1 MSAPDQ
7 ASPRVMETAADAES
21 PEKTPAQRTEGY
33 DATTRRML
41 MGTSD
46 HPEQKKHK
54 SPHRGAEAGLVRD
67 DDDDESQAK
76 RGGRV
81 RHDSIMITAPRSH
94 PEQGGG
100 YAEAYKRIRAE
111 EEAEQAREAEALGI
125 DNADILNPH
134 LISHSR
140 TDDRRRQLASTGTSA
155 EESSSDEDDSQESES
170 RRRDKDKRKQPKL
183 SMIEKV
189 RHGCKVGRGW
199 AKWLAK
205 RAWEEVTCHYRK
217 RKIMLEKNE
226 WMTHELKERVE
237 RLLIIRKKYREIYQ
251 SKAEELK
258 GRAKRKAIPK
268 YQLYW
273 YLLWLR
279 VAYVWHDF
287 YAFASNLLGFVHRG
301 TGLPLSVMEWYHF
314 ERLLNE
320 GPHGRT
326 YMALD
331 SKGRTVAVKIRD
343 KSRGMVMWLPLKRAT
358 YTISWQITP
367 RRFAM
372 IQRVLAHFG
381 LVSMPFDHDHVVKVF
396 AVYDNA
402 EFFVEVSEYMS
413 GGSLLNFCE
422 DVDGAMD
429 EHSVCQVFTRIL
441 LALQY
446 MHGRRILHR
455 DLRLS
460 QILLAR
466 SMRLD
471 EVKLSDFWFM
481 TRVPAKSFLNENS
494 LPGDVATRAPEVIL
508 RGEWSIKA
516 DIWSAGCVLFEL
528 LFGHP
533 PFGGHGE
540 ALVDRICRQGPEFD
554 VLCGKISDG
563 AMDLLRLCLKR
574 SVAHRPTAKTLLQHR
589 WFREYGGDRKAKS
602 KQSLADRLNKRARRI
617 KRVAIYGKEAAHR
630 RGLPPRNLLAAKSG
644 MFNSGFCTP
653 MGLTKCTIDLIVGD
667 KDEESMDRRQYWV
680 KTIMVSL
687 WGSQDN
693 PRKIVA
699 YGAQRPN
706 IPWVQLAEH
715 SVKSVRAAEARL
727 VIDRPLRFVRLVM
740 TGNFGGIYGIALQKL
755 TMYGFEIVQEPIV
768 FALDKCHYAR
778 GAAAHTHREDFKES
792 DLNNLNKVV
801 RESLERGSRIPGTG
815 QRYYVYRDIFSGT
828 PHTTTV
834 AQMYVKMIKGNTI
847 CAATLSLRFV
857 AYAPTLSSTPR
868 IRIGV
873 DAEEGRVVMC
883 TTRALPVANWDAEK
897 VCKQGYSDME
907 TLWVTD
913 LNISTD
919 NGFAIEL
926 HFENNSG
933 YVHVP
938 ADCGLTLYYI
948 PDVAEFS
955 DDSDMDE
962 HQSMSKMARKNRREG
977 VDMGVFEGITQEL
990 QEADAVGKEEH
1001 EHHHH
1006 HHHHH
1011 HHGEGHHGEKSDDPL
1026 AALRNQEQEEDK
1038 VSILSEG
1045 QEGLMQDDLKEMEVN
1060 IKYGRWGA
1068 SNFRTGDVEAWYP
1081 RWVGHGSQYHEKG
1094 AAPSRKSEVPDV
1106 EQEEG
1111 EEGEEEDAASSVSSA
1126 VKPPKEEGPQTGRL
1140 WLNWDSLERRVKRGK
1155 WIGVSASVDNTL
1167 KVWDFSSRECR
1178 GTLSGVH
1185 EGSVRVVALDVERR
1199 VACAGAMDGTVGLW
1213 DLEECECNDSYLSG
1227 KLGAMLCI
1235 DPGWERKR
1243 VVTGTGEGMICIW
1256 DAETCSCKTHWTAH
1270 EGARVL
1276 AVKADFAKGRII
1288 SGGADGQLHQWDIET
1303 EKCLGTFEPQRRRAS
1318 ALFSNPVTTIA
1329 ADFEQRRAIAGYDD
1343 GTMHLINLDGVDSIG
1358 SLDGHIDRV
1367 NAVQV
1372 DWPNHMLVS
1381 ASEDDTLRVWDLES
1395 CRSMGELKGHTRGV
1409 RCIDVDFEEEI
1420 LVSGSDDST
1429 LRVWDLDSLKCKGTL
1444 EGHTDRVTCLRAR
1457 FDREMVISGSAD
1469 CTLRLWDLDT
1479 MELEETFYGHGDAV
1493 TTLAAAGSKALP
1505 KDPEEAAAE
1514 APVEPRRNTE
1524 AHKHLEQD

>member
-602 KQSLADRLNKRARRI
+602 KQSLAERLNKRARRI
-617 KRVAIYGKEAAHR
+617 RRVAIYGKEAAHR

-1111 EEGEEEDAASSVSSA
+1111 EEGEEEAPPMMDDEDSDEQREHEMAERWWEDDGQEDKHERGRSSSSEESSSSSYHT
-1126 VKPPKEEGPQTGRL
+1126 PPELAESNQARRISYHSDSSEDSRKSIRL
-1140 WLNWDSLERRVKRGK
+1140 GGLSPRDEAERRKRMK
-1155 WIGVSASVDNTL
+1155 
-1167 KVWDFSSRECR
+1167 
-1178 GTLSGVH
+1178 
-1185 EGSVRVVALDVERR
+1185 
-1199 VACAGAMDGTVGLW
+1199 GAHHND
-1213 DLEECECNDSYLSG
+1213 DLEKYEAEKKEKKAHSTKVAIASQEE
-1227 KLGAMLCI
+1227 I
-1235 DPGWERKR
+1235 ERKKEMR
-1243 VVTGTGEGMICIW
+1243 AHAR
-1256 DAETCSCKTHWTAH
+1256 AEERK
-1270 EGARVL
+1270 ERL
-1276 AVKADFAKGRII
+1276 YK
-1288 SGGADGQLHQWDIET
+1288 QL
-1303 EKCLGTFEPQRRRAS
+1303 
-1318 ALFSNPVTTIA
+1318 
-1329 ADFEQRRAIAGYDD
+1329 
-1343 GTMHLINLDGVDSIG
+1343 
-1358 SLDGHIDRV
+1358 
-1367 NAVQV
+1367 
-1372 DWPNHMLVS
+1372 
-1381 ASEDDTLRVWDLES
+1381 
-1395 CRSMGELKGHTRGV
+1395 
-1409 RCIDVDFEEEI
+1409 
-1420 LVSGSDDST
+1420 
-1429 LRVWDLDSLKCKGTL
+1429 
-1444 EGHTDRVTCLRAR
+1444 
-1457 FDREMVISGSAD
+1457 
-1469 CTLRLWDLDT
+1469 
-1479 MELEETFYGHGDAV
+1479 
-1493 TTLAAAGSKALP
+1493 
-1505 KDPEEAAAE
+1505 EAAAHVE
-1514 APVEPRRNTE
+1514 AEEARLREWEEIAEHWQDKGHKLNLDPKPVVMPEGGLAVPQTPGTGRMSMLTPGSGGTRQNARSSTKRAGGMTIFGGDKTQRDKIEERIAELESRRKRGATLRQDSQTPLDHLDWLCPAGDQPFCSNAYEKLQTKLPAMLLPFTPPVPPSTPRVVRASTGETSGEQSKPKVPELELGSGAPSERSGKTSGSE
-1524 AHKHLEQD
+1524 AAGKGTGAANGCSAM